1 MGTAFWLVAALVV
14 GCGDGGRPD
23 RADAPASE
31 ASVSVVVHDD
41 AGRTVRLTRPARRVI
56 SLVPSVTETIVAL
69 GAADRLVARTDFDLD
84 PEIVELPSVGG
95 GLDPGVEALVG
106 LDPDLVVAWDARDDA
121 GLRARLEAVGVPVY
135 VAAIQDTAGIFATI
149 ERLGVL
155 LGRDAAADSLAR
167 ALRDTLAAVAREAGE
182 GPRPRILFLIDGAPP
197 RTAGPATFVSEILA
211 VAGGEPAYR
220 DVPGDWPAIAL
231 EMVVSNPP
239 DAVLVPV
246 VEGEAP
252 ALGER
257 PGWRRIPAV
266 REGRVVGVPADLV
279 GRPGPHL
286 GRAARVLRDSLRAL
300 AARTEAF

>member
-1 MGTAFWLVAALVV
+1 MGAAFWLAAALV
-14 GCGDGGRPD
+14 GACGDGGRPD
-23 RADAPASE
+23 RGQAPTPGSSAG
-31 ASVSVVVHDD
+31 VVVLDD
-41 AGRTVRLTRPARRVI
+41 AGRSIGLARPARRII

-69 GAADRLVARTDFDLD
+69 GAADRLVARTDFDLA

-95 GLDPGVEALVG
+95 GLDPGVEALVD

-121 GLRARLEAVGVPVY
+121 GLRARLEAVGIPVY
-135 VAAIQDTAGIFATI
+135 AAAIQDTAGIFATI

-167 ALRDTLAAVAREAGE
+167 ALRDTLAAVARDAGE

-220 DVPGDWPAIAL
+220 DVPGDWPAISL
-231 EMVVSNPP
+231 EMVVAHPP

-246 VEGEAP
+246 GEGEVP

-266 REGRVVGVPADLV
+266 REGRVVGVPAELV

-300 AARTEAF
+300 SSRTEAF